1 MPRFFFDTE
10 DGDAFIKDEDG
21 IECDNVQKAHD
32 LAMTWLPDIAKD
44 KMPDGEVRDFIVTVR
59 NESGRAVY
67 EAKLGLRGRWLSDN
81 DA

>member
-10 DGDAFIKDEDG
+10 DGDTFIKDEDG
-21 IECDNVQKAHD
+21 IECDSVQKAHD

-44 KMPDGEVRDFIVTVR
+44 KMPDGEVRDFVVTVR
-59 NESGRAVY
+59 NESGRAIY
-67 EAKLGLRGRWLSDN
+67 EARLGLRGTWFSDD